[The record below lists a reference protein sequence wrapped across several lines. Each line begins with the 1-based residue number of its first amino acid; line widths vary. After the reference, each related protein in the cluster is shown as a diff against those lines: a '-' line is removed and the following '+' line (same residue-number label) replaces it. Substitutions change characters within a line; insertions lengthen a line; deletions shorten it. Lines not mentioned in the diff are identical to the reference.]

1 VQVWV
6 AEQSI
11 DGLDVVLNVRAASS
25 ASPELG
31 ERRLAAE
38 HERLHDADER
48 PCSLR
53 MPNNRPLLEP
63 S

>member
-1 VQVWV
+1 MRVS
-6 AEQSI
+6 EQTI
-11 DGLDVVLNVRAASS
+11 HCLDVVLDVRTAGT

-48 PCSLR
+48 PRSLR
-53 MPNNRPLLEP
+53 MPNDRPLLEP